1 MPKIKSDE
9 KFHHLQ
15 EFNKK
20 LLGNKDYDVTA
31 AALGEIFYS
40 SLTTCNDVL
49 FERPAWHSTM
59 PTRTQLFRRTTF
71 GKPDLNHSFAQE
83 ACFETTLLHT
93 LCSGFLTPADTVSLF
108 TVHPLIGHLASA
120 KVTYSS
126 YDFRWI
132 NEYDQRWETQT
143 EINLLRQ
150 DAMTACLLHYNL
162 DTSLLMRYVGNNY
175 TGAYREVDKVV
186 NKLRYLKIDETLID
200 KYVRVMVTGCPN
212 HFVAETTRANALLHW
227 RMRNGP
233 TIAKKLD
240 QVLKTMTKED
250 KNNFVI
256 PIPHW
261 LARFIPNLFFTPQH
275 ILEKPGKKDR
285 QIFDASKR
293 YTPSSVPINFMTST
307 PQGSEEQCLFGNVRE
322 DLYRRIY
329 NLRITYPGTDIVVHA
344 NDVKSAF
351 RQIKLH
357 PDIMGAFSYII
368 ADKLFLS
375 CGLPFGTDFSPANWE
390 VVRQLIEA
398 VAERIFPDDTLRIK
412 HAKYLKQLNFD
423 RCLGKPARY
432 PFTRAVPDGFN
443 HGVRDDAGNDADTPH
458 HTYVDDDIYAEIW
471 DRVRIEQAVAASIEA
486 IFLLLG
492 YSELD
497 KRQDPISFDK
507 MIEMAVAPINCI
519 LGHIVDTRH
528 LTVSTPREFIAEVL
542 KSLLTTWGEHR
553 RRFFI
558 SEAEVLTGKLGHI
571 SIAAP
576 WLRYLMTHIYCSLAY
591 ALKLANWELIRSNAA
606 FRQALRTMKQ
616 TPPTPAGSK
625 VKSFYQAET
634 ARQTHRSRRQFRIP
648 NTLRR
653 ELHLVT
659 RALMD
664 SSVSKACPIGHLIA
678 RTPIAHGFS
687 DSSLRAAGGYCASL
701 NFWWYLQWEDA
712 IRLRTLL
719 HLKNNNSGQFIDINC
734 LEYAGILIT
743 FIGICHRLRET
754 NALATDP
761 NPVVLCSGDNAVSE
775 SWSKKASKHSPIGRA
790 LGRLQCATMINN
802 PVALLTDHV
811 SSEENVVAD
820 KISRIESELDLPTKF
835 PHIAQEHATL
845 TGCHRFVPS
854 SAVVSWV
861 TAALLHQDCKD
872 PLTLSKLVQTDPG
885 KTIF

>member
-1 MPKIKSDE
+1 MHTRKRKLRTSADVPSWLPKRPSLPVSTPPFHTPLPGPSQAHTSKRTATAATLTETTPDPPPLSKQHGATTTADLPAPTGCSTKTFGKIRIRDAGGLLRLQRSPRSLSDQDRKRKASHHTAVRPDSPPVKQQADGDDLSSPAILSTIRRAVPKIKSDE

-20 LLGNKDYDVTA
+20 LLGDKDYDVTA

-108 TVHPLIGHLASA
+108 TVHPLIDHLAAA

-132 NEYDQRWETQT
+132 TEYDPHWETQT

-390 VVRQLIEA
+390 VVQQLIEA

-576 WLRYLMTHIYCSLAY
+576 WLRYLMTHIYCSLA
-591 ALKLANWELIRSNAA
+591 
-606 FRQALRTMKQ
+606 
-616 TPPTPAGSK
+616 
-625 VKSFYQAET
+625 
-634 ARQTHRSRRQFRIP
+634 
-648 NTLRR
+648 
-653 ELHLVT
+653 
-659 RALMD
+659 
-664 SSVSKACPIGHLIA
+664 
-678 RTPIAHGFS
+678 
-687 DSSLRAAGGYCASL
+687 
-701 NFWWYLQWEDA
+701 
-712 IRLRTLL
+712 
-719 HLKNNNSGQFIDINC
+719 
-734 LEYAGILIT
+734 
-743 FIGICHRLRET
+743 
-754 NALATDP
+754 
-761 NPVVLCSGDNAVSE
+761 
-775 SWSKKASKHSPIGRA
+775 
-790 LGRLQCATMINN
+790 
-802 PVALLTDHV
+802 
-811 SSEENVVAD
+811 
-820 KISRIESELDLPTKF
+820 
-835 PHIAQEHATL
+835 
-845 TGCHRFVPS
+845 
-854 SAVVSWV
+854 
-861 TAALLHQDCKD
+861 
-872 PLTLSKLVQTDPG
+872 
-885 KTIF
+885 